1 MRRLVQGGAAPAQ
14 HAQPASRDS
23 LAWDDVRVFLACVE
37 GRSFRRAGDILGLN
51 ASTVARRI
59 EGFERQ
65 LGYSLFGRLTEGL
78 AITGEGEALTA
89 SARQMDQSF
98 RDFVRRVEAPKID
111 HRGVVKISITDGLG
125 TFWMMPLLVEFSRA
139 NPNLILQ
146 VDCAVDSADVLRF
159 EADLSI
165 QFSRPDDPEQI
176 ITRLGALHA
185 YPYASQGYADRFG
198 LPKTV
203 EEMKNHRLVDQVS
216 PRYPEGTWARYLG
229 IPSVEGIVG
238 IRANASTSVFYAIE
252 KGAGIGALP
261 TFACALDAPVVPVD
275 IGIHHTMDIWL
286 TYSRSTRQTKRA
298 GHVIEWVKSIF
309 DPARYPWFRDEFIHP
324 YELVKMAPD
333 GTDLQSVKGSFA
345 ATPFQT

>member
-1 MRRLVQGGAAPAQ
+1 MRRLVQGGAALAQ
-14 HAQPASRDS
+14 HAQPASPD
-23 LAWDDVRVFLACVE
+23 LAWDDVRVFLACVD
-37 GRSFRRAGDILGLN
+37 GGSFRKAGDILGVN

-65 LGYSLFGRLTEGL
+65 LGYVLFGRLTDGL
-78 AITGEGEALTA
+78 VATAEGEALIPG
-89 SARQMDQSF
+89 ARQMEASY
-98 RDFVRRVEAPKID
+98 RDLVRRMNAPKVD

-165 QFSRPDDPEQI
+165 QFSRPDAPEQI
-176 ITRLGALHA
+176 VTRLGSLHA

-198 LPKTV
+198 LPKTL

-216 PRYPEGTWARYLG
+216 PRYPEGTWSRYLG
-229 IPSVEGIVG
+229 IPIEGIVG
-238 IRANASTSVFYAIE
+238 IRSNASTSVFYAIE

-275 IGIHHTMDIWL
+275 LGIHHRMDIWL
-286 TYSRSTRQTKRA
+286 TCSRTTRQTKRV
-298 GHVIEWVKSIF
+298 GHVVEWVKSIF
-309 DPARYPWFRDEFIHP
+309 DPARYPWFRDDFIHP
-324 YELVKMAPD
+324 YELVKMAPA
-333 GTDLQSVKGSFA
+333 GTELQSVKGSFA
-345 ATPFQT
+345 ATPFRP

>member
-159 EADLSI
+159 EARCSPGGSLRPGRCPRRSAHWRDLPPPPTI
-165 QFSRPDDPEQI
+165 LRQALL
-176 ITRLGALHA
+176 TRRRST
-185 YPYASQGYADRFG
+185 YASPYC
-198 LPKTV
+198 
-203 EEMKNHRLVDQVS
+203 
-216 PRYPEGTWARYLG
+216 W
-229 IPSVEGIVG
+229 IP
-238 IRANASTSVFYAIE
+238 
-252 KGAGIGALP
+252 P
-261 TFACALDAPVVPVD
+261 
-275 IGIHHTMDIWL
+275 
-286 TYSRSTRQTKRA
+286 
-298 GHVIEWVKSIF
+298 
-309 DPARYPWFRDEFIHP
+309 
-324 YELVKMAPD
+324 
-333 GTDLQSVKGSFA
+333 
-345 ATPFQT
+345 